1 MTEQTLNTNEDN
13 SSMNNPKVMNSSPE
27 VVPKAYLASFIL
39 ITLCFPLWGFANDIT
54 NPLVKAFSKV
64 LQMSA
69 AEGTWVQVAFYGGYG
84 AMAIPAALFI
94 KKFSYKAG
102 LMVGLAFYALGA
114 FLFIPAA
121 GAQAFPPFLFAFFV
135 MTCGLSFLETSA
147 NPYVLSMGPP
157 ETATQRLNLAQA
169 FNPVGSLLG
178 MFVAT
183 QFIIQ
188 KLNPATDA
196 ERRELAADGSQS
208 ALDQLSAI
216 TANDLTVIR
225 DPYLA
230 IGAVVVF
237 VLLIIAF
244 KKMPITEEKSTS
256 LDIKGTFKRLLANQN
271 YREGVIA
278 QMFYV
283 GAQIMCWTFII
294 HYGTEV
300 FVSMGLTEQAAEAKS
315 QMFNIYAM
323 VIFCLSRFICTF
335 LLKFINPGKLLMVL
349 AAGGM
354 FFTAATIFLNG
365 LAGMY
370 ALVGISAC
378 MSLMFPTIYGIA
390 LTGTGDDAKLGAAG
404 LIMAIVG
411 GTFLPM
417 AQASIIDM
425 KVVFDSFSATKAS
438 FVLPLLC
445 FVVIALYGKRSQ
457 QHLPNANK

>member
-1 MTEQTLNTNEDN
+1 MNDPAVTINNDDKLAAQQHTT
-13 SSMNNPKVMNSSPE
+13 SSDE
-27 VVPKAYLASFIL
+27 LVPKAYIIPFIL

-54 NPLVKAFSKV
+54 NPLVSAFSKV
-64 LQMSA
+64 LQMSV

-102 LMVGLAFYALGA
+102 LIVGLGFYALGA

-121 GAQAFPPFLFAFFV
+121 GAQAFAPFLLAFFV

-147 NPYVLSMGPP
+147 NPYVLSMGPAS
-157 ETATQRLNLAQA
+157 TATQRLNLAQA

-188 KLNPATDA
+188 KLNPTTDA
-196 ERRELAADGSQS
+196 ERRALATDGSDG
-208 ALDQLSAI
+208 ALEQLSAI
-216 TANDLTVIR
+216 TANDLEVIR
-225 DPYLA
+225 NPYLA
-230 IGAVVVF
+230 IGIVVF
-237 VLLIIAF
+237 IMLLVIAF
-244 KKMPITEEKSTS
+244 KKMPRTEEKSES
-256 LDIKGTFKRLLANQN
+256 LDIRGTFKRLLANQN

-278 QMFYV
+278 QVFYV

-300 FVSMGLTEQAAEAKS
+300 FVKMGMAEQAAEAKS
-315 QMFNIYAM
+315 QMLNIYAM
-323 VIFCLSRFICTF
+323 IIFCLSRFVCTA

-349 AAGGM
+349 AAGGI
-354 FFTAATIFLNG
+354 FFSAGTIFLEG
-365 LAGMY
+365 VIGVY
-370 ALVGISAC
+370 SLVGISAC

-425 KVVFDSFSATKAS
+425 KVVFDGFSATKAS
-438 FVLPLLC
+438 FILPLIC
-445 FVVIALYGKRSQ
+445 FVVIAIYGKRSQ
-457 QHLPNANK
+457 RQLAQ

>member
-1 MTEQTLNTNEDN
+1 
-13 SSMNNPKVMNSSPE
+13 MNKPYATVGDSEIIHGADASTPDE
-27 VVPKAYLASFIL
+27 VVPKAYFVSFIL

-84 AMAIPAALFI
+84 AMAIPAAIFI

-102 LMVGLAFYALGA
+102 LMMGLAFYALGA

-121 GAQAFPPFLFAFFV
+121 GAQAFTPFLFAFFV

-147 NPYVLSMGPP
+147 NPYILSMGPAS
-157 ETATQRLNLAQA
+157 TATQRLNLAQA

-196 ERRELAADGSQS
+196 ERRELAAEGSQT
-208 ALDQLSAI
+208 ALEQLATI
-216 TANDLTVIR
+216 TANDLEVIR
-225 DPYLA
+225 NPYLA
-230 IGAVVVF
+230 IGVVV
-237 VLLIIAF
+237 LIMLAVIAF
-244 KKMPITEEKSTS
+244 KKMPRTEEKSES
-256 LDIKGTFKRLLANQN
+256 LDIGGTFKRLLANQN

-300 FVSMGLTEQAAEAKS
+300 FVKLGLTEQAAEAKS
-315 QMFNIYAM
+315 QMLNIYAM
-323 VIFCLSRFICTF
+323 IIFCLSRFVCTF
-335 LLKFINPGKLLMVL
+335 LLKYINPGKLLMLL

-354 FFTAATIFLNG
+354 FFTIGTILLDG
-365 LAGMY
+365 VIGVY
-370 ALVGISAC
+370 SLVGISAC

-425 KVVFDSFSATKAS
+425 KMVFDGFSATKAS

-445 FVVIALYGKRSQ
+445 FVVIAIYGKRSQ
-457 QHLPNANK
+457 KNLPK